1 MRIAIMQPYL
11 FPYLGYFQLI
21 NAVDTFLL
29 YSYVQHIK
37 RGWINRNYILINS
50 SPHLFTFSINNQSLS
65 RTIKQ
70 TYYART
76 LKEEIS
82 KFVRKLNLSYR
93 RAPFY
98 DETMTVINRIFS
110 YEEYNVSDFNCYSIQ
125 QLCTHLNIK
134 SNVKEQPSVEDN
146 TTDKLSRILSI
157 CKDHNSNEYVN
168 AIGGKEIYKKEQFEK
183 NSLSLRFLRSKMN
196 EYKQFGD
203 TFVPNL
209 SIIDVLMFNGAKGTK
224 RLLTDYV
231 FE

>member
-1 MRIAIMQPYL
+1 MQPYL

-37 RGWINRNYILINS
+37 RGWINRNYILINGS
-50 SPHLFTFSINNQSLS
+50 AHLFTFSIDNPSVS

-70 TYYART
+70 TYYAGS
-76 LKEEIS
+76 LKEELI

-98 DETMTVINRIFS
+98 DETMRVINKISS
-110 YEEYNVSDFNCYSIQ
+110 YEEHNVSEYNCYSIQ

-134 SNVKEQPSVEDN
+134 SNVIEQPSVEDD
-146 TTDKLSRILSI
+146 TTDKFSRILSI
-157 CKDHNSNEYVN
+157 CNAHNSNDYVN
-168 AIGGKEIYKKEQFEK
+168 AIGGKEIYNKEQFER
-183 NSLSLRFLRSKMN
+183 NGLSLRFLRSKID

-209 SIIDVLMFNGAKGTK
+209 SIIDVLMFNGAVGTK
-224 RLLTDYV
+224 RLLSDYV